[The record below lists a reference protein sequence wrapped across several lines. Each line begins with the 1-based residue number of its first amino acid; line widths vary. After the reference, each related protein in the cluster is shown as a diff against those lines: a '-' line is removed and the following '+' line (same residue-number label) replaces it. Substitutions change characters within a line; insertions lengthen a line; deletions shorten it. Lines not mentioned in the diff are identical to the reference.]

1 MTVRGIK
8 AAVIAMGVVIVIG
21 FVVVVVTIVD
31 RLAGSDEPEV
41 LGEVAVTMPAGCR
54 LADAWSEAGR
64 LYLRYDGE
72 GACQQVAIVD
82 PESGAVVGRVAAA
95 ASD

>member
-1 MTVRGIK
+1 MSVRGIK

-31 RLAGSDEPEV
+31 RLAGPGEPEL
-41 LGEVAVTMPAGCR
+41 LGEIAVPLPAGCR

-64 LYLRYDGE
+64 LYLRYEGE
-72 GACQQVAIVD
+72 ADCQQVAIVD
-82 PESGAVVGRVAAA
+82 PETGGVVGRVSAAPA
-95 ASD
+95 D